1 MDKFKKVLDKITI
14 TFCIVIFIAMV
25 LLTTYQVA
33 MRYLFKSPSSI
44 SETLTRY
51 LFVWLVIL
59 SATYVF
65 GQRDHICISFLKDK
79 LSPPVRRVVEII
91 NHCVI
96 IVFSVLVM
104 LYGGQVI
111 ARMNM
116 VQYDSILKIPTGII
130 YSIIPIC
137 GVIIVFFSILNILK
151 EIKGEEKKE
160 A

>member
-96 IVFSVLVM
+96 IVFSILVM

-137 GVIIVFFSILNILK
+137 GVIIIFFSILNILK